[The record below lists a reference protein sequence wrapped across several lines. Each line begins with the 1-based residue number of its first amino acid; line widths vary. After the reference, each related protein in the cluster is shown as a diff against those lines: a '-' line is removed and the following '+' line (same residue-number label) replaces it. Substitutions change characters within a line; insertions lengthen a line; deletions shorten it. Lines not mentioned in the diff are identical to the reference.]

1 MIQLLA
7 GTNRQHQ
14 RRSQRAFKGER
25 DSLLRDG
32 DDVLGV
38 AHHVARLTVRL
49 RLRPLRSVAVEALH
63 PLHQTQGLRPLHSV
77 SNKHI
82 YKNILNE
89 IF

>member
-32 DDVLGV
+32 EDVLRV
-38 AHHVARLTVRL
+38 AHHVAGVPVGFRL
-49 RLRPLRSVAVEALH
+49 RTFLRFQLEALH
-63 PLHQTQGLRPLHSV
+63 SF
-77 SNKHI
+77 
-82 YKNILNE
+82 Y
-89 IF
+89 